1 MTASS
6 NAEVS
11 VHGYREHKNWGNRT
25 PPKKTVN
32 FQHTCRMCEL
42 QQLIQLRLK
51 VAYLLSFS
59 SKSNKMI
66 NRGRG
71 VQSTAAMLAGLLF
84 HVLDITKIRT
94 LSRYSGLWELS
105 P

>member
-25 PPKKTVN
+25 PPKKMVN
-32 FQHTCRMCEL
+32 FQHNCRMCEL
-42 QQLIQLRLK
+42 QQLIQFRLK

-66 NRGRG
+66 NRGRR
-71 VQSTAAMLAGLLF
+71 VQSIAAMLAGLLF
-84 HVLDITKIRT
+84 HVLDITKIRA
-94 LSRYSGLWELS
+94 LSRY
-105 P
+105 